1 MADQKKNY
9 SYLDNIAL
17 QSDKWDA
24 LDKNELQ
31 VMAFRTCFLYG
42 KSHNKNMIPVLF
54 RMFEYLITKT
64 SSEERTKLLTALSSV
79 IRKKN
84 PKAIMALFP
93 FIQVETDGQIVRAAS
108 QFFVNLS
115 VLSNR
120 EFHSGSNILLE
131 FVKDAPEDRNSAYII
146 LGLTDIENEKIN
158 QMLRAVKPKLSS
170 EVISI
175 LHNNGVQL

>member
-1 MADQKKNY
+1 MTDQKKNY
-9 SYLDNIAL
+9 SYLDKIAL
-17 QSDKWDA
+17 ESDKWEE

-31 VMAFRTCFLYG
+31 VMTFRTCFLYG
-42 KSHNKNMIPVLF
+42 ETRNKNIIPVLF
-54 RMFEYLITKT
+54 RMYEYLISNS
-64 SSEERTKLLTALSSV
+64 SSEERTKLLAALSSV
-79 IRKKN
+79 VRKNN

-93 FIQVETDGQIVRAAS
+93 FIQVETDGEIVRAAS

-115 VLSNR
+115 VLSNK

-131 FVKDAPEDRNSAYII
+131 LIKDAPEDRNSAYII
-146 LGLTDIENEKIN
+146 LGLMDIENEKIN
-158 QMLRAVKPKLSS
+158 QMLRTVKPQLGL